1 MSKKTAK
8 RPLAPKG
15 EGSMLKMKELVEA
28 TGVAKSTILHYV
40 NEGLLPKPVKTSPN
54 MAYYAHKCIERIVF
68 IKQLQ
73 SKHRL
78 GLAQIKAILTE
89 RDKGREVTALIE
101 LKEVVFG
108 RHDYE
113 NIDRVAFCQATGLS
127 PEEVEEFLAEGL
139 LIPKKEDSFDSE
151 DVVIGKVL
159 RQTIDIGIRPGDLA
173 YYRRFAEKIV
183 AKDMAIRKRLI
194 KDQSFED
201 VIAITLELTRIARA
215 FRAYVIDRIFQK
227 GAAWQEYYLMK
238 GKEGEQSD
246 SN

>member
-1 MSKKTAK
+1 MRKETVK

-15 EGSMLKMKELVEA
+15 EGSMLKMKELVET

-54 MAYYAHKCIERIVF
+54 MAYYAHKCIERIIF

-78 GLAQIKAILTE
+78 GLAQIKIILAQ
-89 RDKGREVTALIE
+89 RDKGREVTPLIE

-108 RHDYE
+108 RNDFE
-113 NIDRVAFCQATGLS
+113 NLDNMAFCQATGLS

-151 DVVIGKVL
+151 DMVIGKVL
-159 RQTIDIGIRPGDLA
+159 RQTIDIGLRPIDLA

-183 AKDMAIRKRLI
+183 AKDMTIRRRLI

-201 VIAITLELTRIARA
+201 VIAITLELTRIARS
-215 FRAYVIDRIFQK
+215 FRAYVIDRVFQK
-227 GAAWQEYYLMK
+227 GAAWQEKYLRK
-238 GKEGEQSD
+238 GE
-246 SN
+246 